1 MAERN
6 REERART
13 REGAGRAAGTELRAP
28 SCGRNQ
34 RHSKPAAMGTSGVLA
49 GQREEARHKK
59 KLGRGDPRTQR
70 AEDQIKLGPTRGLGA
85 TSHGAWGQALSGW
98 SRETAA
104 RAQRTGKKTHERESG
119 EQAARAE
126 RKKETRID
134 KGTRGGGWIFLGTR
148 PEEKKNLDSGDGIFS
163 FGDFSFIFFVFR
175 ISQIFLTPDFSEKWI
190 E

>member
-1 MAERN
+1 
-6 REERART
+6 
-13 REGAGRAAGTELRAP
+13 
-28 SCGRNQ
+28 
-34 RHSKPAAMGTSGVLA
+34 MGTSGALA

-70 AEDQIKLGPTRGLGA
+70 AEDQIELGPMPGLGA

-119 EQAARAE
+119 EEAAGAE

-134 KGTRGGGWIFLGTR
+134 KGTRGRWL
-148 PEEKKNLDSGDGIFS
+148 
-163 FGDFSFIFFVFR
+163 DFSSGIKRRQRRLPPPRADENETGGKEKSGQRGWDIFFGGFFFYL
-175 ISQIFLTPDFSEKWI
+175 FLFLEFCRYF
-190 E
+190 